1 MLTEQRS
8 LLQQEQVTDYSL
20 VPPREVGPKQV
31 GQVQLLPP
39 VVRDLL
45 LGKLQGVVYV
55 GQELVAG
62 DGGGLGE
69 GNELK
74 FDA

>member
-1 MLTEQRS
+1 M
-8 LLQQEQVTDYSL
+8 
-20 VPPREVGPKQV
+20 PPREVGPEQV

-45 LGKLQGVVYV
+45 LGKLQGVVDV

-69 GNELK
+69 GKELK